1 MPAVNGAYVWKALKD
16 AKAIIMA
23 CNTRNPLPIPG
34 ILRAAQ
40 ELDAVVAFEL
50 SKREIFLTNIDGLYP
65 EGDHSLS
72 GMDPESYAEIVADY
86 ADEYPDVLY
95 FLHGD
100 HIQIKKVN
108 IEQLYEAQELIE
120 WEIESGFTSFGIDP
134 SFLSIPE
141 NVAVLT
147 MLARPIVEYGLG
159 LEAELGEIT
168 TAKGYTTVE
177 EAVEYINRL
186 KDAGIDPDLLVINNG
201 SKHGNYEPGE
211 EVRIAT
217 DRTKEVYEA
226 TGNRIAQHGITG
238 TPMDQI
244 AKFAEVGVLKGNVGT
259 EWQNVLFA
267 NVPGL
272 EGKYKRW
279 AEERRKALGLEK
291 LGIEYAN
298 AEFLE
303 ETLDLP
309 DDIQE
314 KVAENAYVRAKGFLE
329 AFRSQGTASIVRQYV
344 EKFGDDDDCGC
355 EDCCGDEDE

>member
-50 SKREIFLTNIDGLYP
+50 SKREIFLTNIEELYP

-72 GMDPESYAEIVADY
+72 GMDPESYAEIVADF
-86 ADEYPDVLY
+86 AEEYPDVLY

-108 IEQLYEAQELIE
+108 TEQLYEAQELID
-120 WEIESGFTSFGIDP
+120 WEIDAGFTSFGIDP

-147 MLARPIVEYGLG
+147 MLARPIVENGLG

-201 SKHGNYEPGE
+201 SKHGNYDPGE

-226 TGNRIAQHGITG
+226 TGIRIAQHGITG

-272 EGKYKRW
+272 EDKYKKW
-279 AEERRKALGLEK
+279 TAERQKALGLAK

-298 AEFLE
+298 APFLE

-309 DDIQE
+309 DEIQE
-314 KVAENAYVRAKGFLE
+314 KVAEDAYARAKGFLE
-329 AFRSQGTASIVRQYV
+329 AFKSQGTASIVRQYN
-344 EKFGDDDDCGC
+344 EQCGCDDDDC
-355 EDCCGDEDE
+355 CCGE

>member
-34 ILRAAQ
+34 IMKAAQ
-40 ELDAVVAFEL
+40 GLDAVVAFEL
-50 SKREIFLTNIDGLYP
+50 SKREIYLTNIEGLYP

-72 GMDPESYAEIVADY
+72 GMDPDSYAEIVAHY
-86 ADEYPDVLY
+86 AESYPDVLY

-108 IEQLYEAQELIE
+108 QQQIYEAQDLIE
-120 WEIESGFTSFGIDP
+120 LEIDAGFTSFGIDP
-134 SFLSIPE
+134 SFVPIPE
-141 NVAVLT
+141 NVAILT
-147 MLARPIVEYGLG
+147 MLARPVIECGFG

-177 EAVEYINRL
+177 EATEYINRL

-201 SKHGNYEPGE
+201 SKHGNYDPGE

-226 TGNRIAQHGITG
+226 TGKRIAQHGITG

-259 EWQNVLFA
+259 EWQNVLLA

-272 EGKYKRW
+272 EDKYKKW
-279 AEERRKALGLEK
+279 AAERQKALGLDK
-291 LGIEYAN
+291 LGMEYAN
-298 AEFLE
+298 AAFLE
-303 ETLDLP
+303 ETLDYP
-309 DDIQE
+309 EDIKAKITDD
-314 KVAENAYVRAKGFLE
+314 AYNRAKGFFE
-329 AFRSQGTASIVRQYV
+329 AFRSQGTASIVRAYLDQCCC
-344 EKFGDDDDCGC
+344 DDDDC
-355 EDCCGDEDE
+355 CCDE

>member
-1 MPAVNGAYVWKALKD
+1 MPAVNGAYVWKALQNEP
-16 AKAIIMA
+16 AIVMA

-34 ILRAAQ
+34 ILKAAK

-50 SKREIFLTNIDGLYP
+50 SKREIYLTNIEGLYP

-72 GMDPESYAEIVADY
+72 GMDPKSYAEIVNKY
-86 ADEYPDVLY
+86 AQDYPDVIY

-108 IEQLYEAQELIE
+108 TQQIYEAQDLIAL
-120 WEIESGFTSFGIDP
+120 EIEAGFTSFGIDP
-134 SFLSIPE
+134 SFVSIPE
-141 NVAVLT
+141 NVAILT
-147 MLARPIVEYGLG
+147 MLARPIVECGFG

-168 TAKGYTTVE
+168 TEKGYTTVE

-186 KDAGIDPDLLVINNG
+186 KNAGIDPDLLVINNG

-226 TGNRIAQHGITG
+226 TGKRIAQHGITG

-259 EWQNVLFA
+259 EWQNVLLA
-267 NVPGL
+267 NVEGL
-272 EGKYKRW
+272 EAKYKKW
-279 AEERRKALGLEK
+279 TEERRKALGLEK

-298 AEFLE
+298 AVFLE
-303 ETLDLP
+303 ETMNLP
-309 DDIQE
+309 EEIKQ
-314 KVAENAYVRAKGFLE
+314 KVADDAYERAKGFLK
-329 AFRSQGTASIVRQYV
+329 AFKSEGTASKVRAYL
-344 EKFGDDDDCGC
+344 ENCCCDD
-355 EDCCGDEDE
+355 ECCCK

>member
-1 MPAVNGAYVWKALKD
+1 MPAVNGAFVWKALKD

-34 ILRAAQ
+34 IMRAAQ

-50 SKREIFLTNIDGLYP
+50 SKREIYLTNIEGLYP

-72 GMDPESYAEIVADY
+72 GMDPESYAEIVADF
-86 ADEYPDVLY
+86 ADDYPDVLY

-108 IEQLYEAQELIE
+108 TQQLYEAQELID
-120 WEIESGFTSFGIDP
+120 WQIDAGFTSFGIDP
-134 SFLSIPE
+134 SFIPIPE

-147 MLARPIVEYGLG
+147 MLARPIVECGLG

-177 EAVEYINRL
+177 EAAEYINRL

-226 TGNRIAQHGITG
+226 TGKRIAQHGITG

-259 EWQNVLFA
+259 EWQNVLLA

-272 EGKYKRW
+272 EDKYKKW
-279 AEERRKALGLEK
+279 TEERRKALGLEK

-298 AEFLE
+298 APFLE

-309 DDIQE
+309 DEIRE
-314 KVAENAYVRAKGFLE
+314 KVAEDAYIRAKAFFE
-329 AFRSQGTASIVRQYV
+329 AFRSQGTASIVSQYL
-344 EKFGDDDDCGC
+344 EECCCDDDDCCC
-355 EDCCGDEDE
+355 EE

>member
-1 MPAVNGAYVWKALKD
+1 MPAVNGAYVWRALKN
-16 AKAIIMA
+16 AKAIVMA

-34 ILRAAQ
+34 IMKAAQ
-40 ELDAVVAFEL
+40 ELDAVIAFEL
-50 SKREIFLTNIDGLYP
+50 SKREIYLTNIEGLYP

-72 GMDPESYAEIVADY
+72 GMDPSSYADIVSRYAEDY
-86 ADEYPDVLY
+86 PNVLY

-108 IEQLYEAQELIE
+108 CQQIYEAQDLIE
-120 WEIESGFTSFGIDP
+120 LELEAGFTSFGIDP
-134 SFLSIPE
+134 SFVSIPE
-141 NVAVLT
+141 NVAILT
-147 MLARPIVEYGLG
+147 MLARPIIECGFG

-177 EAVEYINRL
+177 EAVEYITRL

-201 SKHGNYEPGE
+201 SKHGNYDPGE

-226 TGNRIAQHGITG
+226 TGKRIAQHGITG

-259 EWQNVLFA
+259 EWQNVLLA

-272 EGKYKRW
+272 EEKYKKW
-279 AEERRKALGLEK
+279 TEERRKALGLEK

-298 AEFLE
+298 APFLE
-303 ETLDLP
+303 ETLNLP
-309 DDIQE
+309 DDIKA
-314 KVAENAYVRAKGFLE
+314 KVADDAYTRAKGFLT
-329 AFRSQGTASIVRQYV
+329 AFKSQGTASIVRDYLAQCCC
-344 EKFGDDDDCGC
+344 DDDCCC
-355 EDCCGDEDE
+355 EE

>member
-1 MPAVNGAYVWKALKD
+1 MPAINGAYVWRALKD
-16 AKAIIMA
+16 TKAIVMA

-34 ILRAAQ
+34 IMKAAQ

-50 SKREIFLTNIDGLYP
+50 SKREIYLTNIEGLYP

-72 GMDPESYAEIVADY
+72 GMNPKSYAEIVAKY
-86 ADEYPDVLY
+86 AESYPDVLY

-108 IEQLYEAQELIE
+108 RQQIYEAQDLIE
-120 WEIESGFTSFGIDP
+120 LELEAGFTSFGIDP
-134 SFLSIPE
+134 SFVSIPE
-141 NVAVLT
+141 NVAILT
-147 MLARPIVEYGLG
+147 TLARPIIECGFG

-201 SKHGNYEPGE
+201 SKHGNYDPGE

-226 TGNRIAQHGITG
+226 TGIRIAQHGITG

-259 EWQNVLFA
+259 EWQNVLLA

-272 EGKYKRW
+272 EEKYKKW
-279 AEERRKALGLEK
+279 TEERRKALGLEK

-298 AEFLE
+298 AVFLE
-303 ETLDLP
+303 ETLNLP
-309 DDIQE
+309 EEIKA
-314 KVAENAYVRAKGFLE
+314 KVADDAYARAKGFLT
-329 AFRSQGTASIVRQYV
+329 AFRSQGTAKIVRDFLDQCCC
-344 EKFGDDDDCGC
+344 DDDCCC
-355 EDCCGDEDE
+355 EE